1 MRHEARHVQVFRR
14 GHVHAAPAGG
24 QNRAHPAEKHGLARD
39 VQRLGHVAGGH
50 RAKADVHRL
59 FARGEEVSQG
69 RVGLIAALAA
79 VQPEARHVD
88 VLPPARGPGHNQ
100 RTDGVEHRDEV
111 PAQLVAGGRLQ
122 LARAHAARLP
132 PVGEVVFL
140 KRADEQVAQLVGRQV
155 PRLAHPLARRRR
167 DGRLRVGVDG
177 EILRLHIGHMPHLRQ
192 GLEHL
197 PEIGAHDGLRV
208 LRGGLQI
215 GKERLDK
222 LPQGVAH
229 LLEKRH
235 AIGPVHQIGHE
246 GFHIAADGLE
256 AQPLGLHGGSKIGKG
271 ADGHLMPPA
280 PELAPQHQVGAHVA
294 GVAYADHG
302 DAHAGWGPPFG
313 KKRRFRLHSIPQLPE
328 KSNAER
334 GAADGFGLLS
344 GRGRGC
350 PRRGANFAGH

>member
-1 MRHEARHVQVFRR
+1 MRRPASQPMRTMVC
-14 GHVHAAPAGG
+14 ASAGG
-24 QNRAHPAEKHGLARD
+24 DERQAVHGGGHIPQGVEGLVCRGQIFGLAD
-39 VQRLGHVAGGH
+39 HCH
-50 RAKADVHRL
+50 AD
-59 FARGEEVSQG
+59 
-69 RVGLIAALAA
+69 
-79 VQPEARHVD
+79 
-88 VLPPARGPGHNQ
+88 
-100 RTDGVEHRDEV
+100 
-111 PAQLVAGGRLQ
+111 
-122 LARAHAARLP
+122 
-132 PVGEVVFL
+132 
-140 KRADEQVAQLVGRQV
+140 
-155 PRLAHPLARRRR
+155 
-167 DGRLRVGVDG
+167 
-177 EILRLHIGHMPHLRQ
+177 
-192 GLEHL
+192 
-197 PEIGAHDGLRV
+197 
-208 LRGGLQI
+208 
-215 GKERLDK
+215 
-222 LPQGVAH
+222 VAH

-235 AIGPVHQIGHE
+235 AIGSVHQIGHE

-294 GVAYADHG
+294 GGAYADHG